1 MITMLIIIGIVVLL
15 GAVFGLTFSI
25 TGAVLTACFW
35 MLKLPIV
42 LVMWVIGAV
51 CCCTILLIPLG
62 LLLFKTGSAMLI
74 C

>member
-1 MITMLIIIGIVVLL
+1 MITMLIIIGVVLLL
-15 GAVFGLTFSI
+15 GAVFGLAFSI

-35 MLKLPIV
+35 VLKLPIV
-42 LVMWVIGAV
+42 LVMWAIGVV
-51 CCCTILLIPLG
+51 CCCMILLIPLG